1 MRKILLTG
9 AVTAAMLVPS
19 SALANEEQILG
30 GWFGNWHP
38 PATVTDRMAAGSG
51 VLTDAAIFAWGFGGA
66 DNPVCVH
73 TPKSACSAPGVVSTQ
88 NLRKSLAAMSGSRVW
103 ASHTDLNY
111 QRAGELAAMLRN
123 KSQRKA
129 LIKLLVQRTEAVGAD
144 GLDLDW
150 ENFAFNDGASSWSS
164 TRRVLNPT
172 VRRLAKKLHARG
184 KLLSVTVPVG
194 AAPLTASGSPRLG
207 GGYSVFDWKRL
218 AAAADQL
225 NLMTYDYSFSSPGP
239 IGPHGWVKQAATAA
253 TRSVAAADR
262 RKIVVGVPLYG
273 KSWPTPGYGGQAT
286 VGECPDGWR
295 PRSIT
300 PTFSLGAISAAELAK
315 EKGVR
320 IKFAR
325 KAGEATFRYSET
337 AKGTYPKKV
346 GTGKNRRTVTRT
358 KECQVSRTVWFGN
371 NRTAIK
377 RAKLARKMKIGG
389 IFAWNL
395 ASAQDQMFARYQQK
409 WPRANSSDSTA
420 TTPAASPTSAE

>member
-1 MRKILLTG
+1 MVAPGT
-9 AVTAAMLVPS
+9 
-19 SALANEEQILG
+19 ALADDEQILG
-30 GWFGNWHP
+30 GWFGNWHS
-38 PATVTDRMAAGSG
+38 PATVNERITAGSG

-73 TPKSACSAPGVVSTQ
+73 DAKSTCSGPGVTS
-88 NLRKSLAAMSGSRVW
+88 NRDLRKSLTAMAGTRVW

-123 KSQRKA
+123 KGQRNA
-129 LIKLLVQRTEAVGAD
+129 LIDLLVQRTRAVGAD

-150 ENFAFNDGASSWSS
+150 ENFAFNDGSGTWSS

-172 VRRLAKKLHARG
+172 VRRLAKKLHNHD

-194 AAPLTASGSPRLG
+194 AAPLTASGAPRLG

-218 AAAADQL
+218 AAAADRL

-239 IGPHGWVKQAATAA
+239 IGPQYWVKQAVTAA

-286 VGECPDGWR
+286 VGKCPSGWR

-300 PTFSLGAISAAELAK
+300 STFALGAVSATELAQ
-315 EKGVR
+315 EKGVK

-325 KAGEATFRYSET
+325 KAGEATFRYSEP
-337 AKGTYPKKV
+337 AKGTYSKKI
-346 GTGKNRRTVTRT
+346 GTGADRRTVTRT
-358 KECQVSRTVWFGN
+358 KKCQVSRTVWFGN
-371 NRTAIK
+371 YRTAIK
-377 RAKLARKMKIGG
+377 RAKLARKMGVGG
-389 IFAWNL
+389 VFAWNL
-395 ASAQDQMFARYQQK
+395 ASAQDQLFARYSQK
-409 WPRANSSDSTA
+409 WPSPGGNDSDQPV
-420 TTPAASPTSAE
+420 PAAAPEPAEQPAVP